1 MTATTRRAV
10 YAAVPLLVVAAVS
23 LVFVLR
29 ATSQPAKAETQQ
41 AQGITWSAGEKRAP
55 AIELRAADGSPFS
68 LASLRGHRVIV
79 TFVDPHCTT
88 FCPRE
93 SIVLD
98 QAIRAL
104 PPAQRPDIVAV
115 SVDPHCTTFCPRES
129 IVLDQAIRAL
139 PPAQRP
145 DIVAVSVDPTVQ
157 NEQVLVKE
165 ARRFRWAP
173 QWRWAIGSKAQLE
186 AVWKRYGI
194 TVLPTPDDITHTEAA
209 YVLDARG
216 YQRSLLLWPFK
227 ATAVSRALAAAS

>member
-23 LVFVLR
+23 LVFVFR

-79 TFVDPHCTT
+79 TF
-88 FCPRE
+88 
-93 SIVLD
+93 
-98 QAIRAL
+98 
-104 PPAQRPDIVAV
+104 
-115 SVDPHCTTFCPRES
+115 VDPHCTTFCPRES

>member
-115 SVDPHCTTFCPRES
+115 SVDP
-129 IVLDQAIRAL
+129 
-139 PPAQRP
+139 
-145 DIVAVSVDPTVQ
+145 TVQ

-227 ATAVSRALAAAS
+227 ATAVSGALAAAS

>member
-104 PPAQRPDIVAV
+104 PPAQRPDV
-115 SVDPHCTTFCPRES
+115 
-129 IVLDQAIRAL
+129 
-139 PPAQRP
+139 
-145 DIVAVSVDPTVQ
+145 VAVSVDPTVQ
-157 NEQVLVKE
+157 SEQVLVKE

-173 QWRWAIGSKAQLE
+173 QWRWAIGSKAQLA